1 MSDCADEMSAG
12 RDEVRDALV
21 DRAAFFR
28 ALAGYYFRPMT
39 QEDIDGVDV
48 AALLDAGAQG
58 DDELAA
64 GFDDMGRYLRKRNT
78 GTREQLATDFTSAF
92 GGAVTCHDR
101 VAVPY
106 ASVFAD
112 EDGRL
117 STSQRGEVYKA
128 YKAHAFKVSADASM
142 PEDHLSFLLSF
153 AALLSDE
160 AVEALDSGD
169 AARAASLI
177 EESGD
182 FARKHILS
190 WYDSFAELANEIV
203 TTRFYRGLLRATKGY
218 LLLDATVVA
227 NMLEALGA
235 ETVCE

>member
-12 RDEVRDALV
+12 RDEVRDALI

-39 QEDIDGVDV
+39 QDDIDGVDV
-48 AALLDAGAQG
+48 SALLDAGAQG
-58 DDELAA
+58 DGELAA

-117 STSQRGEVYKA
+117 NTSQRGEVYKA
-128 YKAHAFKVSADASM
+128 YKEHAFKVSADASM

-153 AALLSDE
+153 VALLSDE

-169 AARAASLI
+169 SPRAASLI

-182 FARKHILS
+182 FAQKHILS

-203 TTRFYRGLLRATKGY
+203 GTRFYRGLLRATKGY

-227 NMLEALGA
+227 NMLETLGA
-235 ETVCE
+235 EAVCE